1 MKKVMRDSAAAEQ
14 VMHQQL
20 SERTEL
26 GNRLVE
32 KWAKTDIGRM
42 GQGLDTLMDV
52 NPNKARNTAIILEN
66 QRRHLAK
73 LTETQISNSFG
84 NGMIPQNVMKI
95 LRLSYP
101 NSVRGDIFTEWAME
115 TAKDSIF
122 YLTSVYNAEK
132 RGVSKNSDGTY
143 PRIVES
149 FADRYSSETEE
160 VVCTTSDNL
169 TFTALLSPA
178 PLRPFTVLVMSGAT
192 QATAVPVG
200 RDDGNEG
207 ITGTGITSATSSVNY
222 TTGAITVVFATAN
235 TNSVWIQYAY
245 DSEQSGL
252 YTEIGDIQLELRDHI
267 FRARQFPLGVSWSK
281 MTELLLDTTLGIDA
295 EEALLQGAADELK
308 KSLDYFALKLGYR
321 YSLGNQL
328 LTHNANFALA
338 GADSELAHAQ
348 SAMKVVDQAG
358 DIIYNAIGRGGVTNI
373 YGGTAAI
380 NYLKLHNRFTEIGK
394 QPRIGAHKVGSID
407 GISLYKVPNNIVPA
421 DELICSWKNEN
432 VDQDS
437 AILFGTLIPLYST
450 QKLEFKEFYT
460 EQGLAHYGD
469 FKATNPNYLV
479 RIKMNGLSQ
488 TTA

>member
-1 MKKVMRDSAAAEQ
+1 MKKVMRDSAAAEE

-32 KWAKTDIGRM
+32 KWAKTDIGKM
-42 GQGLDTLMDV
+42 GKGLDSLMEA
-52 NPNKARNTAIILEN
+52 NPTKARNTAIILEN
-66 QRRHLAK
+66 ERRHLK
-73 LTETQISNSFG
+73 GLTETQISNSFG

-122 YLTSVYNAEK
+122 YLTSVYGQSK
-132 RGVSKNSDGTY
+132 RGATSGT
-143 PRIVES
+143 RIVES
-149 FADRYSSETEE
+149 FADRYASETEE
-160 VVCTTSDNL
+160 VSASTADNK
-169 TFTALLSPA
+169 TYTVTLSPA
-178 PLRPFTVLVMSGAT
+178 PLRPFTVLVLAGTSAGTMI
-192 QATAVPVG
+192 PVG
-200 RDDGNEG
+200 RDDGNG
-207 ITGTGITSATSSVNY
+207 NITGTGITAGTSSVVDY
-222 TTGAITVVFATAN
+222 TSGVTSVLFAAVDVTRNVV
-235 TNSVWIQYAY
+235 IQYAY
-245 DSEQSGL
+245 DSEQFSL
-252 YTEIGDIQLELRDHI
+252 YDEIGDIQLELRDHI

-308 KSLDYFALKLGYR
+308 KSLDYFALRLGYR

-328 LTHNANFALA
+328 VTHNANFALA

-348 SAMKVVDQAG
+348 SAMKVIDQAG

-380 NYLKLHNRFTEIGK
+380 NYLKLHNRFTDAGK

-407 GISLYKVPNNIVPA
+407 GIGIYKVPNNIVPA
-421 DELICSWKNEN
+421 DELVCSWKNEN

-450 QKLEFKEFYT
+450 QKLEFKELYT

-479 RIKMNGLSQ
+479 RVKMNGLSQ